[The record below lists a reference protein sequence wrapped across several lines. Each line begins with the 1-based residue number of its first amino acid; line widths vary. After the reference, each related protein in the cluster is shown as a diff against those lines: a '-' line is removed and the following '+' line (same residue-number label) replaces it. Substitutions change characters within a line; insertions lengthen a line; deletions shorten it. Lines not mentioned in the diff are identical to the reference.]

1 MYAYQSL
8 GTAVR
13 GTPPKRPPRSP
24 RQLSALFARLDTR
37 NAASIRLCERLAM
50 RREAHLIDSDLEG
63 TEWSSEY
70 VYAVL
75 ADEFINRR

>member
-1 MYAYQSL
+1 
-8 GTAVR
+8 
-13 GTPPKRPPRSP
+13 
-24 RQLSALFARLDTR
+24 
-37 NAASIRLCERLAM
+37 M